1 MIGLTGRSKVP
12 DLAIFSSN
20 SQKSLDLFIAE
31 DDETR
36 GFFMTGKNL
45 VAGKNVSGACSD
57 RNEFSSCPLPTPPTF
72 S

>member
-1 MIGLTGRSKVP
+1 MTYVDISMIGLAGRLKVP

-31 DDETR
+31 DDETI

-45 VAGKNVSGACSD
+45 VAGKKRVWC
-57 RNEFSSCPLPTPPTF
+57 L
-72 S
+72 